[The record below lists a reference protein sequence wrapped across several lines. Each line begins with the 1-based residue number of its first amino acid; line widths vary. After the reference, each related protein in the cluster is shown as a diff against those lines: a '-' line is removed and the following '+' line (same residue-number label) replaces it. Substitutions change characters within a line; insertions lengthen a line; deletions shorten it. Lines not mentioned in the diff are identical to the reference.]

1 MSFLETIALKDISEI
16 VKMAGLVAGG
26 LWAAWTFQKLQKVR
40 AAELENNQKL
50 TEIQKLRT
58 EQEELRMRLLRQQP
72 QLAMDLHVTET
83 ASPIAS
89 YKSFLCITV
98 TLNNEGEQNLDVQF
112 GSSAL
117 TIGRTVFHK
126 NGKQTMAV
134 QRFAAPILRIS
145 AMSRNFFAIEY
156 SESAKSAKWHLPY
169 YRLSNLPATSSS
181 FMPCTANARSTANAP
196 TKNQSSSTPSSKQF
210 VLQQEIRVHP
220 YKPHKLHEFV
230 RAPDMFG
237 IIRVKL
243 HTPC

>member
-16 VKMAGLVAGG
+16 VKMAGVVAGG

-117 TIGRTVFHK
+117 TIGRTV
-126 NGKQTMAV
+126 
-134 QRFAAPILRIS
+134 
-145 AMSRNFFAIEY
+145 
-156 SESAKSAKWHLPY
+156 
-169 YRLSNLPATSSS
+169 
-181 FMPCTANARSTANAP
+181 
-196 TKNQSSSTPSSKQF
+196 
-210 VLQQEIRVHP
+210 
-220 YKPHKLHEFV
+220 
-230 RAPDMFG
+230 
-237 IIRVKL
+237 
-243 HTPC
+243 